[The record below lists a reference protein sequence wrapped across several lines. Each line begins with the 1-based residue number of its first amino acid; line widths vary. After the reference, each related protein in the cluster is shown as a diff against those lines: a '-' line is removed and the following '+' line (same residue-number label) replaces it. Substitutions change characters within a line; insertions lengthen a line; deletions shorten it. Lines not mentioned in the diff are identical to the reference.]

1 MLAISAYNKTKNVR
15 ISWIYNDRSDGSLLH
30 TAGLLFRE
38 LPVAVRLDQYA
49 GIEDLYKD
57 IRDQVRGGIEH
68 CCYPYAE
75 ACFSEIRSAS
85 TCLLYQQNL
94 YSTIRIGD
102 NVMTPMDLKQNR
114 AASQTILDIE
124 VMDGEDGIRMLL
136 DYAASLYDRSSM
148 ERFGEILIGI
158 LKRLTDEDPGEGER
172 LLCEIQSGAGSE
184 NG

>member
-30 TAGLLFRE
+30 TAGMLFRE

-75 ACFSEIRSAS
+75 AYFLRDPQRQYLPFVSAES
-85 TCLLYQQNL
+85 VQH
-94 YSTIRIGD
+94 D
-102 NVMTPMDLKQNR
+102 P
-114 AASQTILDIE
+114 
-124 VMDGEDGIRMLL
+124 
-136 DYAASLYDRSSM
+136 DR
-148 ERFGEILIGI
+148 G
-158 LKRLTDEDPGEGER
+158 
-172 LLCEIQSGAGSE
+172 
-184 NG
+184 